1 MQADQAIVGTVAIG
15 IGSMALSA
23 VLGVWS
29 EPFRLRTILAIEDR
43 WGKVAARATL
53 GVVAAGMLATGSAIL
68 LDARPSF
75 AKSPAEEPVVRPAGA
90 NERAPSSGRQATVD

>member
-29 EPFRLRTILAIEDR
+29 EPFRLRTILAIEER
-43 WGKVAARATL
+43 WGKLAARVTL
-53 GVVAAGMLATGSAIL
+53 GIVAAGMLATGAAIL

-75 AKSPAEEPVVRPAGA
+75 ATPPAEDPVVQPSAASDRGPARNGK
-90 NERAPSSGRQATVD
+90 ATVD

>member
-15 IGSMALSA
+15 LGSMALSG

-43 WGKVAARATL
+43 WGKGVARATL
-53 GVVAAGMLATGSAIL
+53 GIIAAGMLTTGAAIL
-68 LDARPSF
+68 LDARPGYATQPLDECLFRPS
-75 AKSPAEEPVVRPAGA
+75 ALVPASSD
-90 NERAPSSGRQATVD
+90 RATGD